1 MLLIAAVA
9 VCMKLL
15 DYNKLVVVLQ
25 KGVLLVVLVWVLPAS
40 HETMPSGN
48 IVYKLQGTNYHIHK
62 L

>member
-15 DYNKLVVVLQ
+15 DYNKLVVVFLQ
-25 KGVLLVVLVWVLPAS
+25 KGVPLVVLVWVLPAS

-48 IVYKLQGTNYHIHK
+48 IVYKL
-62 L
+62 